1 MEMATFSTRQVWVRA
16 CACAC
21 ACACGHSHLDLFWYV
36 H

>member
-16 CACAC
+16 CACAR
-21 ACACGHSHLDLFWYV
+21 ACGHSHLDLFWYV